1 MEFKSQ
7 EKWRVQQKFNLS
19 NEQFENVIKKMKRR
33 HPLESWIHKRIAS
46 NGERVVYIKLECVEW
61 LANVYFNEEKFYL
74 DADIDFFKKQILR
87 LENELNIP
95 HYEFEYKDISL
106 YDLRNYFGKTKNT
119 IGVAINRMEKRN
131 STSYKYIKD
140 GKVMIS
146 KEGVKWLTENY
157 FRKAYLKDLE
167 LYKLTLQ
174 KEKRKIYGQSRRQKQ

>member
-19 NEQFENVIKKMKRR
+19 DEQFENVIKKMKRR
-33 HPLESWIHKRIAS
+33 HPLESWVQKRIAS
-46 NGERVVYIKLECVEW
+46 NGERVVYIKLEFVEW
-61 LANVYFNEEKFYL
+61 LSEVYFNENKFYL
-74 DADIDFFKKQILR
+74 DADIDFFKKQITR
-87 LENELNIP
+87 LENELNIN
-95 HYEFEYKDISL
+95 HHEFEYQDISL
-106 YDLRNYFGKTKNT
+106 YDLRNYFNRSKNA

-131 STSYKYIKD
+131 NTSYKYIKD

-167 LYKLTLQ
+167 LYKLNLQ
-174 KEKRKIYGQSRRQKQ
+174 KQKRKLHEQSR